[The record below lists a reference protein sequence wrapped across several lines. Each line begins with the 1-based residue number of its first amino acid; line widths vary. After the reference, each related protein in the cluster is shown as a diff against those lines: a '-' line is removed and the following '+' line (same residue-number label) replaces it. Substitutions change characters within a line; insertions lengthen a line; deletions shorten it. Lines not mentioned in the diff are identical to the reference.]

1 MSNLARRLLIA
12 AVGIPAVV
20 FISMAGGILFLLLV
34 CLLSTLALREFYR
47 LVESKGVMPLKA
59 AGAVAGLLLV
69 IAFYHRGIEMA
80 LADWC
85 VSHGGGLLF
94 PSLHQLLMII
104 ALLTVVGV
112 TVIELFRNR
121 PSPIMNIATTLFG
134 VVYVSFFFGT
144 LVGLRE
150 LFNPFDIPVPRYF
163 PEAASFAD
171 PSVAVALDRWGG
183 LTIVCLFASIW
194 LCDSA
199 AYAVGIPL
207 GKHKLFPR
215 VSPKK
220 SWEGA
225 IAGLLAGVAGML
237 AARSWFLPY
246 LTLTDA
252 IVLGFIVGGLG
263 QIGDLVESL
272 LKRDASVKDSSNL
285 IPGHG
290 GVLDRFDSLLFVSP
304 LVYLYIDFVVF
315 S

>member
-1 MSNLARRLLIA
+1 
-12 AVGIPAVV
+12 
-20 FISMAGGILFLLLV
+20 
-34 CLLSTLALREFYR
+34 
-47 LVESKGVMPLKA
+47 
-59 AGAVAGLLLV
+59 
-69 IAFYHRGIEMA
+69 
-80 LADWC
+80 
-85 VSHGGGLLF
+85 
-94 PSLHQLLMII
+94 MII
-104 ALLTVVGV
+104 ALLTVLGV

-134 VVYVSFFFGT
+134 VFYVSFFFGT

-150 LFNPFDIPVPRYF
+150 LFNPFDVPVPRYF
-163 PEAASFAD
+163 PGEASLAD
-171 PSVAVALDRWGG
+171 PSVAAALDRWGG
-183 LTIVCLFASIW
+183 LTIVSLFASIW

-199 AYAVGIPL
+199 AYAIGIPF

-237 AARSWFLPY
+237 AARTWFLPF
-246 LTLTDA
+246 LTITDA